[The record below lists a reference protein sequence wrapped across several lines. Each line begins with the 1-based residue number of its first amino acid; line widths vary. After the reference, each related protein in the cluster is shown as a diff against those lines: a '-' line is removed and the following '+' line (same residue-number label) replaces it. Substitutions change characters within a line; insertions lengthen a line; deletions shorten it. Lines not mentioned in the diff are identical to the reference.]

1 MILVG
6 GIKLDPAQKVGDYN
20 VVSKANFKCTPFS
33 SVDDVLNGRVAGL
46 NFSSAIGCMQNSLD
60 QKLR

>member
-6 GIKLDPAQKVGDYN
+6 GIKLDPAQKVGAYN
-20 VVSKANFKCTPFS
+20 VVSKANFESTPFS

-46 NFSSAIGCMQNSLD
+46 NFSSAIG
-60 QKLR
+60 